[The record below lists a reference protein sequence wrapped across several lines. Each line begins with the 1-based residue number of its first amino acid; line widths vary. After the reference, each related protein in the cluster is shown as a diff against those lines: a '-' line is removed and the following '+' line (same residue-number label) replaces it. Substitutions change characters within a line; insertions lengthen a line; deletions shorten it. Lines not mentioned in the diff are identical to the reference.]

1 LPTTRHIA
9 SLFAIL
15 AIFGLIWT
23 ASTSSQAS
31 RANENSDRGSLAAR
45 GWTGPL
51 ARRSGTVGAVIEL
64 ADPPT
69 AQVFVA
75 QRERGTLAP
84 LATLT
89 AQTQLAR
96 IEAAQQGMLARLAT
110 INARVLYRT
119 QRLYNGIAV
128 HVDAS
133 RLQEIAS
140 LPGVRAI
147 HPLVPK
153 TIENSGSVP
162 LIGAPTFWEQTIGQD
177 KGTGKGITIAII
189 DTGIDYAHHDFGGN
203 GDYIGITDTSA
214 PVFNAKV
221 VGGKDFVG
229 DAYDAGS
236 SDPAN
241 STPHPDA
248 NPIDCLSDPTTSG
261 HGTHVA
267 GTAAGYGVNADGT
280 TYAGP
285 WTSATPFSTMKIAP
299 GVAPEAKLMALRAF
313 GCHGS
318 TDVADQALEYAVDP
332 NGDGNFSDH
341 VDVINMSLGSSYGSN
356 YDSTSVASKNAV
368 NLGVIVVAS
377 AGNNGDTNYVT
388 GSPASE
394 DSVISVASSTQSD
407 TVYDGIKINAPAGLA
422 GNQSAAFSVLYSWA
436 TAPDVTG
443 DVYYPATNRDGCAT
457 FTGSD
462 ATNMSGKVA
471 LLDWTDNSCGS
482 ITRTGNVVKAGGI
495 GAILV
500 DNSDIFDLSINGSS
514 VIPTVSMSKATGD
527 LLKANLSGLNVTFT
541 NSLRSSILTSDPQ
554 LNDMLSTFSS
564 RGPSRSGALK
574 PDVAAPGGNIFSALA
589 GSGSSGQTL
598 SGTSM
603 AAPHVAGAM
612 ALLKQLHPDWT
623 PQQLKALVMNTAIK
637 DVRSALVANSQIYG
651 PARVGAGRVNL
662 PNAAAQSV
670 IVFDTA
676 HPERV
681 SISFGNVGVTG
692 NAQIT
697 RSVSLVN
704 KGGSSATFDLAYVPV
719 TMAPGVSFTLSRPS
733 ITLAAGETQTVDV
746 TLSVNL
752 AAMKFVHDPTLSDTV
767 AGSPRSF
774 ITDASGYLT
783 LTPPAAQAAA
793 LRVPIYAAPRP
804 ASAMKASMVSGA
816 IKLTG
821 TGLNG
826 AAPPADTRSL
836 VSAFELQSTSPKA
849 ATLSESLRYSDL
861 QYVGIS
867 SSYPKQKAVGTTTI
881 FFGITT
887 YGKWVSPNEPYFE
900 VDIDTN
906 KDGIPDYYLYNSNTG
921 TSDPNDVFLTK
932 LVKASDNTTLDEYPL
947 NFLDSSQADTQPFN
961 TNVIVLAVDAVDLGL
976 TDNASSFNYQ
986 VFTDSNVD
994 SPSLQDNTSVLTYDV
1009 KKPGIAFGGTP
1020 NAGPMYADLPG
1031 SLPFSLD
1038 RGAYLANRSHGI
1050 LLVHH
1055 HNLDGARVDAL
1066 GQYFSLLPLVER

>member
-1 LPTTRHIA
+1 LHTPRHIA

-23 ASTSSQAS
+23 ASASPQAHP
-31 RANENSDRGSLAAR
+31 ANENSDPRSLAAR

-51 ARRSGTVGAVIEL
+51 ARRSGMVAAVIEL
-64 ADPPT
+64 SDPAS

-75 QRERGTLAP
+75 QRERGV
-84 LATLT
+84 LATLATQT

-96 IEAAQQGMLARLAT
+96 IEAAQQGMLARLAN
-110 INARVLYRT
+110 IGARVLYHT

-133 RLQEIAS
+133 HLQEIAS

-153 TIENSGSVP
+153 TAENSASVP

-189 DTGIDYAHHDFGGN
+189 DTGVDYIHHDFGGN
-203 GDYIGITDTSA
+203 GDYTGITDTSA
-214 PVFNAKV
+214 PIFNAKV
-221 VGGKDFVG
+221 VAGKDFAG

-236 SDPAN
+236 GDPAHM
-241 STPHPDA
+241 PHPDA

-267 GTAAGYGVNADGT
+267 GTAAGYGVNADGS

-285 WTSATPFSTMKIAP
+285 WTSATPFSTMRIAP
-299 GVAPEAKLMALRAF
+299 GVAPEAKLMALRVF
-313 GCHGS
+313 GCQGT
-318 TDVADQALEYAVDP
+318 TDLADQALEYAADP

-368 NLGVIVVAS
+368 NLGVVVVAS
-377 AGNNGDTNYVT
+377 AGNAGDTNYVT

-407 TVYDGIKINAPAGLA
+407 TVYDGIKVNAPGGLV
-422 GNQSAAFSVLYSWA
+422 GNQPAQFSVLYNWPAAS
-436 TAPDVTG
+436 DVTG
-443 DVYYPATNRDGCAT
+443 DVYYPATNRDGCAA

-471 LLDWTDNSCGS
+471 LLDWTENSCGS
-482 ITRTGNVVKAGGI
+482 IARTANVVSAGGI

-500 DNSDIFDLSINGSS
+500 DNNDVFDLLINGSS
-514 VIPTVSMSKATGD
+514 VIPAVSMPKASGD

-541 NSLRSSILTSDPQ
+541 YSLQGSVLTSDPQ

-574 PDVAAPGGNIFSALA
+574 PDVTAPGGNIFSALA
-589 GSGSSGQTL
+589 GSGSRGQTL

-612 ALLKQLHPDWT
+612 ALLKQLHPGWT
-623 PQQLKALVMNTAIK
+623 PQQLKALVMNTATK
-637 DVRSALVANSQIYG
+637 DVRSALAANSQIYG

-670 IVFDTA
+670 IAFDTA

-681 SISFGNVGVTG
+681 SVSFGNLEVTG
-692 NAQIT
+692 NVQIA
-697 RSVSLVN
+697 RSVTLVN
-704 KGGSSATFDLAYVPV
+704 KGGSSATFNLAYVPV
-719 TMAPGVSFTLSRPS
+719 NAAPGVSFTLSAPS
-733 ITLAAGETQTVDV
+733 ITLAAGATQTVNV
-746 TLSVNL
+746 TLSANV

-767 AGSPRSF
+767 AGRPRSF

-783 LTPPAAQAAA
+783 LTPPAAQTVA

-804 ASAMKASMVSGA
+804 ASAMKASMVPGA

-826 AAPPADTRSL
+826 ATPPADTRSL
-836 VSAFELQSTSPKA
+836 VSAFELQSISPKA
-849 ATLSESLRYSDL
+849 ATPSESLRYSDL

-867 SSYPKQKAVGTTTI
+867 SSYPQQKAVGTTTI
-881 FFGITT
+881 FFGIAT
-887 YGKWVSPNEPYFE
+887 YAKWASPNEPYFE

-906 KDGIPDYYLYNSNTG
+906 KDGTPDYYLYNSNIDTG
-921 TSDPNDVFLTK
+921 DPNDVFLSR
-932 LVKASDNTTLDEYPL
+932 LVKVSDNTTLDEYPL

-961 TNVIVLAVDAVDLGL
+961 TNVIVLAVDAADLGL
-976 TDNASSFNYQ
+976 TDNASSFSYQ
-986 VFTDSNVD
+986 VFTDSDVD
-994 SPSLQDNTSVLTYDV
+994 WPSVQDSTAMLTYDV
-1009 KKPGIAFGGTP
+1009 KKPGIAFGSTP
-1020 NAGPMYADLPG
+1020 IAGPMYADLPG
-1031 SLPFSLD
+1031 SLPFTLD

-1050 LLVHH
+1050 LLLHH
-1055 HNLDGARVDAL
+1055 HNLDGARVDVL
-1066 GQYFSLLPLVER
+1066 GQYFALLPLVER